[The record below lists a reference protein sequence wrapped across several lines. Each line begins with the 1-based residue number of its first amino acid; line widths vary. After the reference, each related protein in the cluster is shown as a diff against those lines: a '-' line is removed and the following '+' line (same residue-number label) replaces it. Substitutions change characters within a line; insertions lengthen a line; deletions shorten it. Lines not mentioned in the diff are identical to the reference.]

1 MSPVISE
8 PGIVAEYRAPVPRL
22 SEIFLKPFV
31 PAGRYQRYGSN
42 TPPGDSIAAV
52 SVRSRPGTALGGGA
66 CSKTGA
72 AIAGRAKSNGT
83 KKRRCTAP
91 CYTDGVAICVLCSS
105 EFEGTEAIC
114 PRCAEAR
121 TGTLAPR
128 EQPPAASPPPAAE
141 GSPSM
146 AFSPSLEIQAGV
158 TRLPPTPR
166 SLAHTPIP
174 AVRSREGD
182 LPPGA
187 ILLHQFRVMRKLGEG
202 GFGAVYLAEQ
212 LGLDRKAV
220 IKVVHPALV
229 EDETFVQ
236 RFHRE
241 ARMLASLDHHHL
253 VKVFNFGQLPTGM
266 LFLTMEYGGD
276 RTLAQELTERGRFDT
291 RRALHVMSQVLDALF
306 EAHQMGIVHRD
317 LKPANI
323 LLGVRGGEEWVKVVD
338 VGIAKVMAGDEE
350 GAADERLTGTGM
362 VLGTPSYYSPEQAR
376 GLPVD
381 GRSDLYAA
389 GIVLYEMLTGHLPI
403 KGKTPIDYVRA
414 HAVEAPTPAKKYGVT
429 LPEGVEKIVLRA
441 LQKDPDKRYATAR
454 EMKAAVDAALR
465 ALPKR
470 AGAAEAGRGVARALA
485 PDPAR
490 GGRHPARPRSGR
502 CAEAWRAGCH
512 RSLDR
517 SKTEAAGPSA
527 RCGSG
532 GNRGADSAPS
542 GGAGHQARQAAGARS
557 RRGSTHHRR
566 ARRRLRRRDRGEM
579 RRLHRGRRCR
589 RLVGRRQVPP
599 RRRRPLADRREYP
612 AGDGLLRGQPARP
625 HRRHQGRRGAGPAR
639 LPAPHRRRI
648 RPDREIRA
656 VEIRGHNTYF

>member
-1 MSPVISE
+1 
-8 PGIVAEYRAPVPRL
+8 
-22 SEIFLKPFV
+22 
-31 PAGRYQRYGSN
+31 
-42 TPPGDSIAAV
+42 
-52 SVRSRPGTALGGGA
+52 
-66 CSKTGA
+66 
-72 AIAGRAKSNGT
+72 
-83 KKRRCTAP
+83 
-91 CYTDGVAICVLCSS
+91 VAICVLCSS

-114 PRCAEAR
+114 PKCAEAR
-121 TGTLAPR
+121 TGTLVPR

-266 LFLTMEYGGD
+266 LFLAMEYGGD
-276 RTLAQELTERGRFDT
+276 RTLAQELTERSRFDT

-470 AGAAEAGRGVARALA
+470 AGELRVPWRPILLAAAGILLALGLAAALKLGALDAIARWTA
-485 PDPAR
+485 PRPKP
-490 GGRHPARPRSGR
+490 PARPPAAAPAETAAPTPPPPAAPVIKPGKLLVRAPGAEVRITGAHAAGSDIEIAAKSGAFTVVDDADGWSVAVKYR
-502 CAEAWRAGCH
+502 RAGAGL
-512 RSLDR
+512 SLTVESTPLAMVYFEDSPLGR
-517 SKTEAAGPSA
+517 I
-527 RCGSG
+527 
-532 GNRGADSAPS
+532 GAIKV
-542 GGAGHQARQAAGARS
+542 GGAPVQ
-557 RRGSTHHRR
+557 
-566 ARRRLRRRDRGEM
+566 
-579 RRLHRGRRCR
+579 
-589 RLVGRRQVPP
+589 LVF
-599 RRRRPLADRREYP
+599 RRPTGGEFALIVKY
-612 AGDGLLRGQPARP
+612 
-625 HRRHQGRRGAGPAR
+625 
-639 LPAPHRRRI
+639 AP
-648 RPDREIRA
+648 
-656 VEIRGHNTYF
+656 